1 MNENST
7 QKSKTIN
14 HMISNNLVPIQKSNI
29 YKLLQRFYDGNPIK
43 DDLYAAG
50 RRRLLQEDDINFIS
64 LKLNDKSGS
73 TIAMK
78 EIKDVITSRQLSV
91 IDSLGYNK
99 NGDHTK

>member
-1 MNENST
+1 
-7 QKSKTIN
+7 
-14 HMISNNLVPIQKSNI
+14 MISNNLAPIHKSGMYN
-29 YKLLQRFYDGNPIK
+29 LLQRFHDGNPIK
-43 DDLYAAG
+43 DDWYAAG
-50 RRRLLQEDDINFIS
+50 RRRLLQEDDVKIIS